1 MAISPSPLAES
12 DQGLASRRH
21 AARELLALES
31 HGLRIDLP
39 VIRRLHDLFM
49 REIFM
54 RKIFP
59 VAVSLLLLLLIALHP
74 LVLLNLLGITLAR
87 IAQLA
92 MRKAGQGGGVLSGLN
107 CGQRGF
113 ALLQHRG
120 WQTDKA

>member
-39 VIRRLHDLFM
+39 VIRRLHDL
-49 REIFM
+49 FM